1 MTVSLGILLVLTTL
15 LFWKLKGAQWPGL
28 LLGVM
33 ITKAATEGSIVDT
46 LGDQTLELFNTVVNA
61 IASAV
66 GQGNVI

>member
-1 MTVSLGILLVLTTL
+1 MTVSLGILLVITTL

-33 ITKAATEGSIVDT
+33 IMKSAKEGSIVDT
-46 LGDQTLELFNTVVNA
+46 LGDQTLQLFNTIVNA

>member
-1 MTVSLGILLVLTTL
+1 MTISLGILLVITTL

-28 LLGVM
+28 LLGLM
-33 ITKAATEGSIVDT
+33 IAKAATPGSIVDT
-46 LGDQTLELFNTVVNA
+46 LSGQALELFNTVVNA